1 MHNSFEDFASK
12 YPTYPRDVVSLY
24 NLYLHLGIYH
34 SWTALRLEA
43 IAALGC
49 YVLLGREPARVRTLI
64 VHGSFVE
71 EASSVCDSF
80 LNLIAVCGPRR

>member
-1 MHNSFEDFASK
+1 LLAQSDEILPERLCIYSFEDFASK

-34 SWTALRLEA
+34 GWTALRLEA

-49 YVLLGREPARVRTLI
+49 YALLGREPARVRTLF
-64 VHGSFVE
+64 VH
-71 EASSVCDSF
+71 
-80 LNLIAVCGPRR
+80 

>member
-1 MHNSFEDFASK
+1 VYHYFSLLAPSDKISQTRPRIVHCSFEDFASK

-34 SWTALRLEA
+34 GWTALRLEA

-49 YVLLGREPARVRTLI
+49 YVLLGREPARVRALF
-64 VHGSFVE
+64 VHES
-71 EASSVCDSF
+71 C
-80 LNLIAVCGPRR
+80 